1 MSKKQGL
8 VVPQHFPTARRLDSQ
23 SIWLVLDCAADVA
36 KVAVPERPDPL
47 HVLAIPIATITADTQ
62 NRAPL
67 LVTIVYCLYIAN
79 EMAWN
84 RKKVLI
90 TWRRETLLSSKE

>member
-1 MSKKQGL
+1 MLPKS
-8 VVPQHFPTARRLDSQ
+8 PFQ
-23 SIWLVLDCAADVA
+23 SALTLSTY
-36 KVAVPERPDPL
+36 
-47 HVLAIPIATITADTQ
+47 LAIPIATITADTQ